1 MTTVIGLDLSLTST
15 GIATLT
21 YDPTNGDH
29 TVELQAITSAP
40 APKPRDAKGK
50 LEPQTLGDREA
61 RLTRLRQAIVGACR
75 GADLVC
81 VEGPSFGSNNSGTWD
96 RGGLWWLVV
105 TGLARLEVPHAD
117 VPPATVKKFACDNG
131 TAAKVA
137 VAAGIT
143 RMWPDQHP
151 HGDDQFD
158 ALALASIALV
168 LSVPRVTADTV
179 GMPFRVLE
187 RHRQAI
193 AKVVLPES
201 PRRTQLERNL

>member
-15 GIATLT
+15 GIATT
-21 YDPTNGDH
+21 AYDPTDGRH
-29 TVELQAITSAP
+29 TVELQTITSSP
-40 APKPRDAKGK
+40 TGK
-50 LEPQTLGDREA
+50 TLTDREA
-61 RLTRLRQAIVGACR
+61 RLTRLRQAIVGSCR

-96 RGGLWWLVV
+96 RAGLWWLVV
-105 TGLARLEVPHAD
+105 TGLARLDVPVAEVP
-117 VPPATVKKFACDNG
+117 PTTVKKFACDKGNG
-131 TAAKVA
+131 GKAD

-143 RMWPDQHP
+143 RLWPNEYP
-151 HGDDQFD
+151 HGDDQMD
-158 ALALASIALV
+158 ALTLASIALV
-168 LSVPRVTADTV
+168 LSVPRVTADTI

>member
-29 TVELQAITSAP
+29 TVQLQTITSSP
-40 APKPRDAKGK
+40 TGK
-50 LEPQTLGDREA
+50 TLTDRET
-61 RLTRLRQAIVGACR
+61 RLTRLRQTIVGACR

-105 TGLARLEVPHAD
+105 TGLARLDVPSVE
-117 VPPATVKKFACDNG
+117 VPPATVKKFACDKGNG
-131 TAAKVA
+131 GKAD

-143 RMWPDQHP
+143 RLWPNEYP
-151 HGDDQFD
+151 HGDDQMD
-158 ALALASIALV
+158 ALTLASIALV
-168 LSVPRVTADTV
+168 LSVPRVTADTI

-193 AKVVLPES
+193 AKVLLPES

>member
-15 GIATLT
+15 GHATLT

-29 TVELQAITSAP
+29 TVQLQTITSSP
-40 APKPRDAKGK
+40 TGK
-50 LEPQTLGDREA
+50 TLADRET
-61 RLTRLRQAIVGACR
+61 RLTRLRQTIVGACR

-105 TGLARLEVPHAD
+105 TGLARLDVPSVE
-117 VPPATVKKFACDNG
+117 VPPATVKKFACDKGNG
-131 TAAKVA
+131 GKAD

-143 RMWPDQHP
+143 RLWPNEYP
-151 HGDDQFD
+151 HGDDQMD
-158 ALALASIALV
+158 ALTLASIALV
-168 LSVPRVTADTV
+168 LSVPRVTADTI

-193 AKVVLPES
+193 AKVLLPES

>member
-29 TVELQAITSAP
+29 TVQLQTITSSP
-40 APKPRDAKGK
+40 TGK
-50 LEPQTLGDREA
+50 TLADREA
-61 RLTRLRQAIVGACR
+61 RLTRLRQTIVGACR

-105 TGLARLEVPHAD
+105 TGLARLDVPFVE
-117 VPPATVKKFACDNG
+117 VPPATVKKFACDKGNG
-131 TAAKVA
+131 GKAD

-143 RMWPDQHP
+143 RLWPNEYP
-151 HGDDQFD
+151 HGDDQMD
-158 ALALASIALV
+158 ALTLASIALV

>member
-15 GIATLT
+15 GHATLT

-29 TVELQAITSAP
+29 TVQLQTITSSP
-40 APKPRDAKGK
+40 TGK
-50 LEPQTLGDREA
+50 TLTDRET
-61 RLTRLRQAIVGACR
+61 RLTRLRQTIVGACR
-75 GADLVC
+75 GADLVLI
-81 VEGPSFGSNNSGTWD
+81 EAPAFSRNMSGTWD
-96 RGGLWWLVV
+96 RAGLWWLVV
-105 TGLARLEVPHAD
+105 TGLQRLEVPVGE
-117 VPPATVKKFACDNG
+117 VPPTTVKKFACDKGNG
-131 TAAKVA
+131 GKAD

-143 RMWPDQHP
+143 RLWPNEYP
-151 HGDDQFD
+151 HGDDQMD
-158 ALALASIALV
+158 ALTLASIGLV

-201 PRRTQLERNL
+201 PHRTQLERNL